1 MIPDHQ
7 PSQAAR
13 GPTEAATHVPTNA
26 LGRLFEQ
33 RFAEEGSP
41 CRSYSELERRSGV
54 SRESVSRYV
63 SGRRGRHRSPTIA
76 TLVAL
81 ARAVDLPLEELCRA
95 ALLSG
100 PATRDHQQ
108 VAASRAEEAA
118 PLLEQL
124 TEAQFLA
131 FVVFLR
137 RLLAD
142 D

>member
-7 PSQAAR
+7 PTQVSR
-13 GPTEAATHVPTNA
+13 GPVEAATHVPTNA
-26 LGRLFEQ
+26 LGRLFER

-63 SGRRGRHRSPTIA
+63 SGRRARYRSPTVA

-81 ARAVDLPLEELCRA
+81 ARAVDLPLEVLCRA

-100 PATRDHQQ
+100 PVARDHHQ
-108 VAASRAEEAA
+108 VASRRAEEAA
-118 PLLEQL
+118 PLLDRL

-131 FVVFLR
+131 FVAFLR
-137 RLLAD
+137 HLLAD